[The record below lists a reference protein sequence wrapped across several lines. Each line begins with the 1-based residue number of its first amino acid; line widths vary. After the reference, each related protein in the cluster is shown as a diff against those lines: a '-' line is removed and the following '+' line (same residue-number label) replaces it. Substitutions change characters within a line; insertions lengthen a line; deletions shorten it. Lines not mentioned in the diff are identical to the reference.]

1 MLFNEEKFKTD
12 LKNYLIIRNISSYYV
27 FLKKFL
33 KVLGGHAPMKN
44 KTIRANHEPCHKNYE
59 NNITD
64 NRFFWKTVKPLLS
77 DKGVNTTKI

>member
-44 KTIRANHEPCHKNYE
+44 KTIRANHEPYVTKTMR
-59 NNITD
+59 IT
-64 NRFFWKTVKPLLS
+64 
-77 DKGVNTTKI
+77 